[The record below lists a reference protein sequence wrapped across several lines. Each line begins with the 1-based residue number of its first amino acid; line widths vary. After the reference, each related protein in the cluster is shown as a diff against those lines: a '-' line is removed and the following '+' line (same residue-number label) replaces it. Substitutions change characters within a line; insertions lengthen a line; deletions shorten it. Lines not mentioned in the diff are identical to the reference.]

1 MHETV
6 FAKDAIK
13 IAKQQAEELE
23 KGSKIIKINVVLSKK
38 SHVTAETLKEAFQL
52 NAKGTPVEGIAMEV
66 ETQDDP
72 EKEFYIKSIEV
83 EKE

>member
-13 IAKQQAEELE
+13 IANQQIAELE
-23 KGSKIIKINVVLSKK
+23 QGAKIAKINVVLSKK
-38 SHVTAETLKEAFQL
+38 SHVTPDTLRSAFEINSQ
-52 NAKGTPVEGIAMEV
+52 GTPLEGVNLAI
-66 ETQDDP
+66 ETQDEA
-72 EKEFYIKSIEV
+72 EKEFYVKSIEV